1 MALLKVAPHRALAE
15 LETDLKL
22 TSAVI
27 ASAMGVD
34 KRAVARWQHSDIPN
48 VQARRA
54 LGQLYELRERVLYTF
69 GDGAGD
75 WMHTPNEYL
84 GELSPEE
91 VLKAGRIDRVL
102 GAIEAF
108 DSGVYL

>member
-1 MALLKVAPHRALAE
+1 MAFLEVAPHRAVAE
-15 LETDLKL
+15 LEHDLKL
-22 TSAVI
+22 TPPVI
-27 ASAMGVD
+27 ASATGVD
-34 KRAVARWQHSDIPN
+34 KRAIARWQHGDIPN
-48 VQARRA
+48 AQARQA
-54 LGQLYELRERVLYTF
+54 LGQLYELRERVLFTF

-102 GAIEAF
+102 DAIEAF

>member
-15 LETDLKL
+15 LEHDLKL
-22 TSAVI
+22 TPAVI

-34 KRAVARWQHSDIPN
+34 KRAVARWQHGDIPN
-48 VQARRA
+48 TQARRA
-54 LGQLYELRERVLYTF
+54 LGQLYKLRERAMYTF
-69 GDGAGD
+69 GDDAGN
-75 WMHTPNEYL
+75 WIHTPNPYL

-102 GAIEAF
+102 DAIDAF
-108 DSGVYL
+108 DSGVVL